1 MDVQPGYFGNYA
13 SNYYYYGYRPY
24 PEGSSFL
31 VSSSEIGSDP
41 RTTVMIRNIPNK
53 YTITD
58 LASEIDSLLPNTYDF
73 LYLPCDIKNQCNVGY
88 GFINFLTTSFLAQFY
103 QQFQG
108 KRWARFKSEKVTPPP
123 RRSATSPTP
132 VSRDSTTSSS
142 TSRTP
147 RSRRTRSTGP
157 SSASSP
163 ASNTSSSPSSSTD
176 SFQSILPPPPF
187 ITICYHPHH

>member
-108 KRWARFKSEKVTPPP
+108 KRWARFKSEKICNITYARLQGLNNLIEHFENSKVQKDKKYRPII
-123 RRSATSPTP
+123 REF
-132 VSRDSTTSSS
+132 
-142 TSRTP
+142 
-147 RSRRTRSTGP
+147 
-157 SSASSP
+157 ASIEHLIKS
-163 ASNTSSSPSSSTD
+163 
-176 SFQSILPPPPF
+176 QQL
-187 ITICYHPHH
+187 H